1 MDFTKDHKNKVNSLL
16 MEKWGYG
23 KMDEAIEGHDGK
35 PCSEVHPDVTHL
47 EYMNKLDEA
56 KFVSKDYEDPDKLA
70 NPTIAGYAPST
81 APTAAMVSEEEL
93 TAALGEAA
101 GMPANLAPNYK
112 PPTTKPGDKNKSP
125 AATGALVGVNVG
137 GNLDAD
143 GNPIDSASKLMP
155 DGGPLVTGDYGFGET
170 GDPEGGMSGKDY
182 IYKDNPNFV
191 ASHHPDFDSSEFE
204 FGKKGAD
211 VRGLG
216 TYYKK
221 DWSSQ
226 QGDRLARAAAAKKAG
241 SAVVK
246 PVEGPITQGP
256 KKSFKNTPGVSEA
269 LKQMVRE
276 ELKNALKNKK

>member
-1 MDFTKDHKNKVNSLL
+1 MSEEAEYDFEKEEPLVN
-16 MEKWGYG
+16 
-23 KMDEAIEGHDGK
+23 
-35 PCSEVHPDVTHL
+35 VDV
-47 EYMNKLDEA
+47 
-56 KFVSKDYEDPDKLA
+56 
-70 NPTIAGYAPST
+70 AGYSPST
-81 APTAAMVSEEEL
+81 DVPASMMSELSQIVREEL
-93 TAALGEAA
+93 TAALDEAA

-137 GNLDAD
+137 GNLDDA

-155 DGGPLVTGDYGFGET
+155 DGAPLTTGDYGFGET
-170 GDPEGGMSGKDY
+170 GDPEGGMSGKGY

-226 QGDRLARAAAAKKAG
+226 QGDRLAANAP
-241 SAVVK
+241 VK
-246 PVEGPITQGP
+246 PIEGPITQGP
-256 KKSFKNTPGVSEA
+256 KKNFGMNKLGGNIFKEEQ

-276 ELKNALKNKK
+276 ELKNLLES